1 MKQET
6 AKILLAVTGSI
17 AAYKAAHLTRL
28 LVKAGAEVKVLMTP
42 ASTDFI
48 TPLTLSTLS
57 KNPVGL
63 EYFDKTDGS
72 WNSHV
77 ELGLW
82 ADAMLIVPASANSMA
97 AMVSGRCDNLL
108 LATYLSARCPVFFA
122 PAMDLDMF
130 AHPATSRNVR
140 TLVED
145 GNILIEPGSGEL
157 ASGLEG
163 KGRMAEPE
171 EILLSIARH
180 PMLAGRL
187 DLSVIPAY
195 DAARAV
201 SASAV
206 PANVPDPA
214 LDSPE
219 KHTSLSGRRFLVTAG
234 PTHEPIDP
242 VRFIGNHSTGK
253 MGFAL
258 AQALADLG
266 GRVTLVTGPTRQVID
281 HPRVT
286 VVPVGTAAEMAEASL
301 EAFPACDGAVLS
313 AAVADYRPAKV
324 HDQKMKKRDG
334 ELSITLERT
343 VDIAASLA
351 EIKREDQLVVGFALE
366 TENERENA
374 LGKMKRKR
382 FDMIVMNSL
391 NDPGAG
397 FGHDTN
403 RVTLMFPDGE
413 ERALELKSK
422 IEVARDI
429 AEFLARKLGT
439 ANG

>member
-1 MKQET
+1 
-6 AKILLAVTGSI
+6 
-17 AAYKAAHLTRL
+17 
-28 LVKAGAEVKVLMTP
+28 
-42 ASTDFI
+42 
-48 TPLTLSTLS
+48 
-57 KNPVGL
+57 
-63 EYFDKTDGS
+63 
-72 WNSHV
+72 
-77 ELGLW
+77 
-82 ADAMLIVPASANSMA
+82 
-97 AMVSGRCDNLL
+97 
-108 LATYLSARCPVFFA
+108 
-122 PAMDLDMF
+122 
-130 AHPATSRNVR
+130 
-140 TLVED
+140 
-145 GNILIEPGSGEL
+145 
-157 ASGLEG
+157 
-163 KGRMAEPE
+163 
-171 EILLSIARH
+171 
-180 PMLAGRL
+180 
-187 DLSVIPAY
+187 
-195 DAARAV
+195 
-201 SASAV
+201 
-206 PANVPDPA
+206 
-214 LDSPE
+214 
-219 KHTSLSGRRFLVTAG
+219 
-234 PTHEPIDP
+234 
-242 VRFIGNHSTGK
+242 
-253 MGFAL
+253 
-258 AQALADLG
+258 
-266 GRVTLVTGPTRQVID
+266 VTGPTRQVID

-334 ELSITLERT
+334 ELGITLERT